1 VNLSAESFKTISET
15 NFLAD
20 NFLIKL
26 AKNIDQLLNVNF
38 ALVNYSG
45 ERILMFSSKIW
56 PNLIILITR
65 GIKRFVSSFIEKYCS
80 MRECFRRYLKS
91 C

>member
-1 VNLSAESFKTISET
+1 MNLSAESFKTISET

-38 ALVNYSG
+38 ALVSYSG
-45 ERILMFSSKIW
+45 ERILIFSSAIW
-56 PNLIILITR
+56 SNLIIVITK
-65 GIKRFVSSFIEKYCS
+65 GIKSLFQVLSRSIVP
-80 MRECFRRYLKS
+80 
-91 C
+91 